1 MSSFMQNAM
10 PPIFRFFVSDDSG
23 AVTVDWTVLSA
34 ASVAMSLATVGVLN
48 GGLQSVV
55 SRVDAELRE
64 QQMSDNFVQFTSA
77 HFQPLYQHNLATAE
91 QAELAYDAA
100 NTMMNQE
107 IIDSLQAGIQKMEA
121 GQLTQDEV
129 ITLLGLASVA
139 RQRNI
144 LDPEMLDYYFGV
156 DGGAGVINLH
166 I

>member
-1 MSSFMQNAM
+1 MQNAM
-10 PPIFRFFVSDDSG
+10 PSIAQFFLSDESG

-77 HFQPLYQHNLATAE
+77 HFQPLYEKNLATAE
-91 QAELAYDAA
+91 QAEQAYDTA
-100 NTMMNQE
+100 NAMMNQE
-107 IIDSLQAGIQKMEA
+107 IIDSLQTGIEKMEA
-121 GQLTQDEV
+121 GDLTHDEMIV
-129 ITLLGLASVA
+129 LLGLASVA

-144 LDPEMLDYYFGV
+144 LDPEILDYYFGV
-156 DGGAGVINLH
+156 DGGTGVINLH